1 MPIEIMNW
9 AIGRKPKN
17 ESCISA
23 KLAAFV
29 AYSTTRRAKASNKQR
44 HAHQRPGVQTRSGK
58 VANHGKGLPGAI
70 APDTR

>member
-1 MPIEIMNW
+1 MPIEIMKW
-9 AIGRKPKN
+9 AIGRKLEN

-23 KLAAFV
+23 SLAAFV
-29 AYSTTRRAKASNKQR
+29 ARSTPRRAKAAYAQSR
-44 HAHQRPGVQTRSGK
+44 AHQRPGVQTRSGK